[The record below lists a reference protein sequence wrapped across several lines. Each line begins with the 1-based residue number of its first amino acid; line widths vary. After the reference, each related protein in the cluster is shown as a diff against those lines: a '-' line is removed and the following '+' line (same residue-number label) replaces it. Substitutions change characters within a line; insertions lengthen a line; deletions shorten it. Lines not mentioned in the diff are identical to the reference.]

1 MLSRACKE
9 FRKKAC
15 ILGKRKPLINF
26 EERSNED
33 PKLIGRRL
41 LQRADKALY
50 QAKQGGRDQVVFL
63 DKD

>member
-1 MLSRACKE
+1 MS
-9 FRKKAC
+9 KAN
-15 ILGKRKPLINF
+15 ITVSVGVSTINF
-26 EERSNED
+26 EQRSTED

-50 QAKQGGRDQVVFL
+50 QAKQSGRDQVIFL